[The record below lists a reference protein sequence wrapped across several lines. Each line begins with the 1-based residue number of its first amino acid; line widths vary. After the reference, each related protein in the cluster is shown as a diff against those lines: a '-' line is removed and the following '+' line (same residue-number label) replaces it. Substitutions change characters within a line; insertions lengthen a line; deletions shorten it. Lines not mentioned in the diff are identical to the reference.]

1 MVMILFFYTKR
12 ENIKFLFLV
21 MSSSIP
27 GSPHPYF
34 DEKAGEREARIKS
47 LFESLDSK
55 KRGYLDSEAIL
66 GGFLKLTH
74 LPAHTRYATDLLAKC
89 DTAQDGIIDYQ
100 EFRTYVLDKEKD
112 LWQLFSEIN
121 KSGDFRIHAKDL
133 ESALKDA
140 GIHVTDE
147 DIENFMQVID
157 IGKLSI
163 IESSLPFHT
172 NFLSLSVEGNGYI
185 DFQDWRDF
193 LLVKYI
199 HLDEEESDLSN
210 PAF

>member
-1 MVMILFFYTKR
+1 MVRNLKNTKR
-12 ENIKFLFLV
+12 EKIKFFFFLQLV

-55 KRGYLDSEAIL
+55 GRGYLDAEAIL

-74 LPAHTRYATDLLAKC
+74 LPAHTRYVTDLLAKC
-89 DTAQDGIIDYQ
+89 DTAHDGVIDYQ

-133 ESALKDA
+133 ECALKEA

-147 DIENFMQVID
+147 DIVNFMQVID
-157 IGKLSI
+157 TGKIKKKRQRMDILTR
-163 IESSLPFHT
+163 ETRGEWL
-172 NFLSLSVEGNGYI
+172 Y
-185 DFQDWRDF
+185 
-193 LLVKYI
+193 
-199 HLDEEESDLSN
+199 
-210 PAF
+210 

>member
-1 MVMILFFYTKR
+1 
-12 ENIKFLFLV
+12 

-55 KRGYLDSEAIL
+55 GRGYLDAEAIL

-74 LPAHTRYATDLLAKC
+74 LPAHTRYVTDLLAKC
-89 DTAQDGIIDYQ
+89 DTAHDGVIDYQ

-133 ESALKDA
+133 ECALKEA

-147 DIENFMQVID
+147 DIVNFMQVID
-157 IGKLSI
+157 TGKIKKKRQRMDILTR
-163 IESSLPFHT
+163 ETRGEWL
-172 NFLSLSVEGNGYI
+172 Y
-185 DFQDWRDF
+185 
-193 LLVKYI
+193 
-199 HLDEEESDLSN
+199 
-210 PAF
+210 